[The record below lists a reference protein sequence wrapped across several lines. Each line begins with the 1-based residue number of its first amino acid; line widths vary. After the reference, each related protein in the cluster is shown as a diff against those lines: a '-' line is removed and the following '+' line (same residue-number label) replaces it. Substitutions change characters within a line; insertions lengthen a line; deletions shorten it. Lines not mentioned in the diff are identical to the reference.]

1 MSYSLSIRKEA
12 EADIAEA
19 YQYYE
24 SCRENLGSEF
34 ILCIEESISRIENNP
49 RQYKTIY
56 KNVHRALVRK
66 FPYGI
71 YYVLINEQ
79 IVILGVLHARK
90 NPKHWQSRS

>member
-1 MSYSLSIRKEA
+1 MAYSLSIRKEA

-24 SCRENLGSEF
+24 SCREGLGSDF
-34 ILCIEESISRIENNP
+34 VLCIEESIARIQKNP

-56 KNVHRALVRK
+56 QNAHRALVRR

-71 YYVLINEQ
+71 YYVLMGDQI
-79 IVILGVLHARK
+79 IVIGVLHARK
-90 NPKHWQSRS
+90 NPKHWQARS

>member
-1 MSYSLSIRKEA
+1 MTYSLSIRKEA

-24 SCRENLGSEF
+24 SCRENLGSDF
-34 ILCIEESISRIENNP
+34 VLCIEESISRIERNP

-56 KNVHRALVRK
+56 MNVHRALVRK

-71 YYVLINEQ
+71 YYVLIDEL